1 MSIIIQ
7 IQRRL
12 GVFERIVSRRLL
24 RRTSGVVRFWQSLN
38 LAQRC
43 YAAATLVFFSALFFG
58 LQGSFYKVVIGVLV
72 TIAILYEFWPRFML
86 VWNSLPGRAFILFI
100 YAVIANFALASASG
114 LVNSV
119 SGVSA
124 ASLPYSHNFAI
135 ILMLPS
141 WFFIT
146 TLLALVLV
154 QLLMPLYLL
163 VLLLLKPFGVHGL
176 WHAPEYRFVFTTAL
190 IRYGWMLLV
199 LVKVVEVS
207 MESGIVSFF
216 SDTPSELVSTSSK
229 IKDKGVIA
237 AQIGNPTKPVT
248 LVEAANSIKAQIKAG
263 LEDEFKP
270 ATALEADLNTL
281 PESLSGNA
289 SETTTEEE
297 RVVGFDLSAQGA
309 AFRLMQKQLLAE
321 FIFNYE
327 ADEFS
332 RCANPEGT
340 RVVELNDYE
349 ILTIRPL
356 KNDDIGYTYT
366 VIPCRS
372 AAIGNDVTP

>member
-7 IQRRL
+7 IQRRF
-12 GVFERIVSRRLL
+12 GVFKRVIERGLLKRASRG
-24 RRTSGVVRFWQSLN
+24 TTFWKSLN

-43 YAAATLVFFSALFFG
+43 YAAATLVYFSVLFFDI
-58 LQGSFYKVVIGVLV
+58 QGAFFNIVIGVLV
-72 TIAILYEFWPRFML
+72 TIAILYEFWPRFMV
-86 VWNSLPGRAFILFI
+86 VWNSLPGKALILFI

-114 LVNSV
+114 LVNNV

-154 QLLMPLYLL
+154 QLVMPLYLIA
-163 VLLLLKPFGVHGL
+163 LLLLKPFGVHGL
-176 WHAPEYRFVFTTAL
+176 WHAPDYRFVFTTAL
-190 IRYGWMLLV
+190 VRYVWTILI
-199 LVKVVEVS
+199 LVKVIEVS
-207 MESGIVSFF
+207 MESGVVSFF
-216 SDTPSELVSTSSK
+216 SDTPSEVVSTSSEVA
-229 IKDKGVIA
+229 DKGVND
-237 AQIGNPTKPVT
+237 AQIGNAKKTVR
-248 LVEAANSIKAQIKAG
+248 LADAANNLKG
-263 LEDEFKP
+263 LIEAEFE
-270 ATALEADLNTL
+270 AERRSAAVLEADSKAL
-281 PESLSGNA
+281 PE
-289 SETTTEEE
+289 TTSPDSTEDEK
-297 RVVGFDLSAQGA
+297 VVSFDLAAQSAK
-309 AFRLMQKQLLAE
+309 FRLMQMQLLAE
-321 FIFNYE
+321 FIFHYE

-349 ILTIRPL
+349 ILTISPSE
-356 KNDDIGYTYT
+356 NDDIGYTYT

-372 AAIGNDVTP
+372 AAIGNGITP

>member
-12 GVFERIVSRRLL
+12 DVFKRLIGRGLLKRVSGAV
-24 RRTSGVVRFWQSLN
+24 SFWKSLH

-43 YAAATLVFFSALFFG
+43 YVAATLVFLSALLFNLEGIFF
-58 LQGSFYKVVIGVLV
+58 KVVIGVLV

-86 VWNSLPGRAFILFI
+86 VWNSLPGKAFILFV

-154 QLLMPLYLL
+154 QLLMPLYLF

-190 IRYGWMLLV
+190 VRYGWMLVV
-199 LVKVVEVS
+199 LVKVIEVS
-207 MESGIVSFF
+207 VESGVVSFF
-216 SDTPSELVSTSSK
+216 SDTPSEVVSKSAQVGDKKVITGQIDNGTK
-229 IKDKGVIA
+229 IVGLSEIAKD
-237 AQIGNPTKPVT
+237 
-248 LVEAANSIKAQIKAG
+248 IKAQIKAE
-263 LEDEFKP
+263 LEDERKS
-270 ATALEADLNTL
+270 AVDLESNLAAL
-281 PESLSGNA
+281 PEPG
-289 SETTTEEE
+289 SENTSDATIEEE
-297 RVVGFDLSAQGA
+297 RVASLALAAQGA
-309 AFRLMQKQLLAE
+309 KFRLMQKQLLAQ
-321 FIFNYE
+321 FIFQYE

-332 RCANPEGT
+332 RCAKPEGS

-356 KNDDIGYTYT
+356 ENDEVGYTYT
-366 VIPCRS
+366 VIPCQS
-372 AAIGNDVTP
+372 AAIGNSVTP

>member
-12 GVFERIVSRRLL
+12 GVFKRIVSRRLL
-24 RRTSGVVRFWQSLN
+24 RRTSAVVRFWQSLN

-309 AFRLMQKQLLAE
+309 AFRLMQKKLLAE

>member
-12 GVFERIVSRRLL
+12 GVFKRVIERGLLKRASRG
-24 RRTSGVVRFWQSLN
+24 TTFWKSLN

-43 YAAATLVFFSALFFG
+43 YAAATLVYFSVLFFDI
-58 LQGSFYKVVIGVLV
+58 QGAFFNIVIGVLV
-72 TIAILYEFWPRFML
+72 TIAILHEFWPRFMV
-86 VWNSLPGRAFILFI
+86 VWNSLPGKALILFI

-114 LVNSV
+114 LVNNV

-154 QLLMPLYLL
+154 QLVMPLYLIA
-163 VLLLLKPFGVHGL
+163 LLLLKPFGVHGL
-176 WHAPEYRFVFTTAL
+176 WHAPDYRFVFTTAL
-190 IRYGWMLLV
+190 VRYVWTILI
-199 LVKVVEVS
+199 LVKVIEVS
-207 MESGIVSFF
+207 MESGVVSFF
-216 SDTPSELVSTSSK
+216 SDTPSEVVSTSSEVE
-229 IKDKGVIA
+229 DKGVNDG
-237 AQIGNPTKPVT
+237 QIGNAKKTVR
-248 LVEAANSIKAQIKAG
+248 LADAANNLKGLIEAEFEAERRSAAVLKADSKA
-263 LEDEFKP
+263 LPETTSPDSTEDEK
-270 ATALEADLNTL
+270 
-281 PESLSGNA
+281 
-289 SETTTEEE
+289 
-297 RVVGFDLSAQGA
+297 VVSFDLAAQSAK
-309 AFRLMQKQLLAE
+309 FRLMQMQLLAE
-321 FIFNYE
+321 FIFHYE

-349 ILTIRPL
+349 ILTISPL
-356 KNDDIGYTYT
+356 ETEDIGYTYT

-372 AAIGNDVTP
+372 AAIGNGITP

>member
-1 MSIIIQ
+1 MNIKIQ
-7 IQRRL
+7 IQRRF
-12 GVFERIVSRRLL
+12 GVFKRVIEGGLLKRSSRG
-24 RRTSGVVRFWQSLN
+24 TTFWKSLN

-43 YAAATLVFFSALFFG
+43 YAAATLVYFSVLFFDI
-58 LQGSFYKVVIGVLV
+58 QGVFFNIVIGVLV
-72 TIAILYEFWPRFML
+72 TIAILHEFWPRFMV
-86 VWNSLPGRAFILFI
+86 VWNSLPGKAFILFI

-154 QLLMPLYLL
+154 QLVMPLYLIA
-163 VLLLLKPFGVHGL
+163 LLLLKPFGVHGL
-176 WHAPEYRFVFTTAL
+176 WHAPDYRFVFTTAL
-190 IRYGWMLLV
+190 VRYVWTILI
-199 LVKVVEVS
+199 LVKVLEVS
-207 MESGIVSFF
+207 MESGVVSFF
-216 SDTPSELVSTSSK
+216 SDTPSEVVSTSSEVE
-229 IKDKGVIA
+229 DKGVND
-237 AQIGNPTKPVT
+237 AQIGNAKKTVR
-248 LVEAANSIKAQIKAG
+248 LADAANNLKG
-263 LEDEFKP
+263 LIEAEFEAERKS
-270 ATALEADLNTL
+270 TAVLEADSKAL
-281 PESLSGNA
+281 PDATSPGS
-289 SETTTEEE
+289 TEDEK
-297 RVVGFDLSAQGA
+297 VVSFDLAAQSAK
-309 AFRLMQKQLLAE
+309 FRLMQMQLLAE
-321 FIFNYE
+321 FIFHYE

-349 ILTIRPL
+349 ILTISL
-356 KNDDIGYTYT
+356 LENDDIGYSYT

-372 AAIGNDVTP
+372 AAIGNGITP

>member
-12 GVFERIVSRRLL
+12 GVFKRVIERGLLKRASRG
-24 RRTSGVVRFWQSLN
+24 TTFWKSLN

-43 YAAATLVFFSALFFG
+43 YAAATLVYFSVLFFDI
-58 LQGSFYKVVIGVLV
+58 QGAFFNIVIGVLV
-72 TIAILYEFWPRFML
+72 TIAILHEFWPRFMV
-86 VWNSLPGRAFILFI
+86 VWNSLPGKALILFI

-114 LVNSV
+114 LVNNV

-154 QLLMPLYLL
+154 QLVMPLYLIA
-163 VLLLLKPFGVHGL
+163 LLLLKPFGVHGL
-176 WHAPEYRFVFTTAL
+176 WHAPDYRFVFTTAL
-190 IRYGWMLLV
+190 VRYVWTILI
-199 LVKVVEVS
+199 LVKVIEVS
-207 MESGIVSFF
+207 MESGVVSFF
-216 SDTPSELVSTSSK
+216 SDTPSEVVSTSSEVE
-229 IKDKGVIA
+229 DKGVNDT
-237 AQIGNPTKPVT
+237 QIGNAKKTVR
-248 LVEAANSIKAQIKAG
+248 LADAANNLKGLIEAEFEAERRSAAVLKADSKA
-263 LEDEFKP
+263 LPETTSPDSTEDEK
-270 ATALEADLNTL
+270 
-281 PESLSGNA
+281 
-289 SETTTEEE
+289 
-297 RVVGFDLSAQGA
+297 VVSFDLAAQSAK
-309 AFRLMQKQLLAE
+309 FRLMQMQLLAE
-321 FIFNYE
+321 FIFHYE

-349 ILTIRPL
+349 ILTISPL
-356 KNDDIGYTYT
+356 ENDDIGYTYT

-372 AAIGNDVTP
+372 AAIGNGITP